1 MQKNVFDAEKYIN
14 SLRIKKSLKEILF
27 DFNKQ
32 IDNIYEKKENK
43 GINILIQNMPENDI
57 KIIHKYVLSMMKR
70 KGYVDNF
77 ISQSKIQDIEKYKN
91 KSIVIKDFDEFEE
104 EFIAYRRDFYDTEK
118 FFSHSILNN
127 NIVVFFTP
135 KMITHKSTTTGKAN
149 FINER
154 WRKLLDQNIFIVLSG
169 KKELEEDYNL
179 LMKIYKKHKIDI
191 DLPKSDFIK
200 LVDKIDDR
208 NTYYIRMGLVD
219 YLYDYSIKKLAVNNE
234 KTITTNTFS
243 SLIDN
248 NYHIEQDD
256 NEERRD
262 DTKKEQIAK
271 KNSFNNL
278 IGLTQIK
285 SEIDSLKKYVDFNK
299 KLGNEDNMYLN
310 LFFLGNPGTGKTTV
324 ARMFAD
330 ELYDMGLLK
339 TNDLKEVTPNDLIG
353 EYVGHTKK
361 KIRELLR
368 TTSGKLLFIDEA
380 YLLFQNTYSTGKN
393 PFMEE
398 AVVELIKYLED
409 PKNIVIFAG
418 YTDEM
423 RELYKSNPGF
433 KSRIYKEIVFDDYT
447 SSELYK
453 ILEKSILDN
462 GLKIDKSSKKNII
475 KYIDSIKKDK
485 YFGNA
490 RSMKKLSQTMIMNH
504 INRKNKEDEFTLD
517 SIDLPVICNNKQ
529 KKMGFGEYYG

>member
-14 SLRIKKSLKEILF
+14 SLRIKKSLREILF

-77 ISQSKIQDIEKYKN
+77 ISQSKIQDIEKFKN
-91 KSIVIKDFDEFEE
+91 KSIVIKDFDGFEE
-104 EFIAYRRDFYDTEK
+104 DFIAYRRDFYDTEK

-127 NIVVFFTP
+127 NIVVFLTP

-154 WRKLLDQNIFIVLSG
+154 WRKLLNQNIFIVLSG

-179 LMKIYKKHKIDI
+179 LMKKYKKHKIDI

-256 NEERRD
+256 DEERRD
-262 DTKKEQIAK
+262 DIKKEQIAK

-278 IGLTQIK
+278 IGLTKIK

-368 TTSGKLLFIDEA
+368 ATSGKLLFIDEA

>member
-14 SLRIKKSLKEILF
+14 SLRIKKSLREILF

-77 ISQSKIQDIEKYKN
+77 ISQSKIQDIEKFKN
-91 KSIVIKDFDEFEE
+91 KSIVIKDFDGFEE
-104 EFIAYRRDFYDTEK
+104 DFIVYRRDFYKTEK

-149 FINER
+149 FVNER

-179 LMKIYKKHKIDI
+179 LIKKYKKHKIDI

-200 LVDKIDDR
+200 LVNKIDDR

-262 DTKKEQIAK
+262 ETKKEQIAK

-278 IGLTQIK
+278 IGLTKIK

-339 TNDLKEVTPNDLIG
+339 SNDIKEVTPNDLIG

-368 TTSGKLLFIDEA
+368 ATSGKLLFIDEA

-418 YTDEM
+418 YTNEM
-423 RELYKSNPGF
+423 REIYKSNPGF

-462 GLKIDKSSKKNII
+462 GLKIDKFSKKNII